1 MCTAKWEP
9 SRISWEIWYSCYH
22 FQVSLPDHG
31 ESTVSTM
38 KAMYSIME
46 PDLSCFN
53 LWQVCFLSLYL
64 HVNMNAPSII
74 TRYHQHKLIF
84 SFLAFYLYESEVG
97 WAPHERRYWSRCHK
111 RINRFCSSFSC
122 YKRKA
127 SWFVQTILHAFLR
140 ISLLFSSLGHTR
152 FSFFFLLIHWWLI
165 WQVFFNWPVAP
176 MLTQLMGW
184 GKSDFFKR
192 HPLQV
197 TFSHFLGSSTHS
209 SPLVLYSSYLP
220 NFW

>member
-1 MCTAKWEP
+1 MCTTKWEP

-64 HVNMNAPSII
+64 PVNMNAPSII

-152 FSFFFLLIHWWLI
+152 FSFFLF
-165 WQVFFNWPVAP
+165 VN
-176 MLTQLMGW
+176 
-184 GKSDFFKR
+184 
-192 HPLQV
+192 
-197 TFSHFLGSSTHS
+197 
-209 SPLVLYSSYLP
+209 PLVINMAGFLQLAGGTNAHTVDGLRKVGLFQATSFTSNILPLVRFKYSFFTIGLIFFISS
-220 NFW
+220 